1 MGDLDKGDVPGLK
14 GNLAWHMEAVSAGGP
29 TPRRILVVS
38 DIRILREGL
47 AEVLARDSS
56 FSVVGIVGRLEE
68 ALEIA
73 TSQTAQIALVDSA
86 LPDGTNAVLRLR
98 ELSPAVQIIA
108 FALSDAEDAVIRW
121 AEAGACGYVPRSA
134 SLSDVVDF
142 IDCILRG
149 EQVCSRRVAGG
160 LLRRIAAGQSRSGR
174 QSDPERQP
182 ILTAREHDIVR
193 CLGAG
198 LSNKDIARRL
208 NIGLATTKSHVH
220 NVLNKL
226 MLERRSQVPY
236 WIRANASSFATAGG
250 ILPHPRRQSEAT

>member
-1 MGDLDKGDVPGLK
+1 
-14 GNLAWHMEAVSAGGP
+14 MEAALAEGSV
-29 TPRRILVVS
+29 PRRIIIVS

-56 FSVVGIVGRLEE
+56 FSVVGIVGGLEE
-68 ALEIA
+68 ALEVVA
-73 TSQTAQIALVDSA
+73 LQPAQIALVDST
-86 LPDGTNAVLRLR
+86 LPEGTNAVVRLR
-98 ELSPAVQIIA
+98 ELSPAVEIVA
-108 FALSDAEDAVIRW
+108 FALSDTEDAVISW

-134 SLSDVVDF
+134 ALSDLVDF

-149 EQVCSRRVAGG
+149 EQVCSRRVAAG

-174 QSDPERQP
+174 QSDRERQP

-226 MLERRSQVPY
+226 VLERRSQVPH
-236 WIRANASSFATAGG
+236 WIRANASLFATAGG
-250 ILPHPRRQSEAT
+250 TLPHPTRQPEPI